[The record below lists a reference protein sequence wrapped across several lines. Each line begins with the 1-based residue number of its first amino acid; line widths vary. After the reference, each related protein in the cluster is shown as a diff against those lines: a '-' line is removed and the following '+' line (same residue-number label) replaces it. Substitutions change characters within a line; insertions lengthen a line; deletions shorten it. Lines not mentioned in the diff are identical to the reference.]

1 MSDKSGG
8 DAFQSNAGMQGNL
21 STQGLNSITA
31 AGAGALE
38 GIGGSAMSGTMG
50 TQTVSQN
57 QNQSNSASTG
67 DGGAD
72 NVHAD
77 TNINV

>member
-1 MSDKSGG
+1 MADKSGG
-8 DAFQSNAGMQGNL
+8 DVFQGNAGMQGNL
-21 STQGLNSITA
+21 STQGLNSVAA
-31 AGAGALE
+31 AGAGVLE
-38 GIGGSAMSGTMG
+38 SMGGSAMSAAMG
-50 TQTVSQN
+50 TQNVTQN

-67 DGGAD
+67 DGGSD

>member
-8 DAFQSNAGMQGNL
+8 DVFQGNTGMQGNL
-21 STQGLNSITA
+21 STQGLNSIAA
-31 AGAGALE
+31 AGAGVLE
-38 GIGGSAMSGTMG
+38 GIGGSAMSSAMG

-57 QNQSNSASTG
+57 QNQSNSANTG
-67 DGGAD
+67 SGGSD

-77 TNINV
+77 SNISV